1 MKKAF
6 LTSLILTI
14 FSPLTILAYSDY
26 IYAGGET
33 IGIELTSDSILI
45 AGTYSINNQNYGNKA
60 GFKVGDRIISIDNV
74 RVKNIAEL
82 TKQVQGKTEVSVE
95 YLRNDQTYKTT
106 LTITYDEGIYKTGL
120 YVKDN
125 IMGIGTL
132 TYIDPKTNIY
142 GCLGHEIT
150 EKTTREI
157 FEADDGSIFET
168 EVTEIIKSKNGNP
181 GEKIAEFDLKNT
193 FGNVFENTK
202 KGVFGIYTAL
212 IKDKKLYK
220 VAEPSEIKTGAAK
233 MLTVIEG
240 DEVKEFDIN
249 IIKVNSND
257 SNRNILF
264 EIVDEE
270 LINKTNGIVQGMS
283 GSPIIQGNNIIGAVT
298 HVVVDKPNRGYG
310 IFITS
315 MLKEGENKEK

>member
-249 IIKVNSND
+249 IIKVNLND

-264 EIVDEE
+264 EIVDDE

>member
-6 LTSLILTI
+6 LISLILTI

-202 KGVFGIYTAL
+202 KGVFGTYTAL

>member
-283 GSPIIQGNNIIGAVT
+283 GSPVIQGNNIIGAVT